1 MECDFSF
8 VPFLVLTVDQF
19 VGRSGSPLER
29 QKEDS
34 QVYREAGTLPLHI
47 RRSLRNCSIIDPSS
61 QSLTIYFP
69 IHTTKNIVNFME

>member
-19 VGRSGSPLER
+19 VGRGGSPLER

-34 QVYREAGTLPLHI
+34 QIYRKTGTLPLHK
-47 RRSLRNCSIIDPSS
+47 RRSLRNCEKRVEFSTSDGCEDECKI
-61 QSLTIYFP
+61 
-69 IHTTKNIVNFME
+69 